1 MANYELSGKLFE
13 KFPTVA
19 VSDKYSKR
27 EFVVETEENN
37 YKQQVKLQLS
47 KDRCSVLD
55 RFNIGDEV
63 KAVFNINGRRWEK
76 DGKVSYFNS
85 LDAWKIE
92 SVGAANTSQPP
103 ANEPVDD
110 RSETPDDDLPFN

>member
-19 VSDKYSKR
+19 VSDKFSKR

-37 YKQQVKLQLS
+37 YKQHVKLQLS

-55 RFNIGDEV
+55 KFNIGDTV
-63 KAVFNINGRRWEK
+63 KAIFNVNGRRWEK
-76 DGKVSYFNS
+76 DGKVSYFNT
-85 LDAWKIE
+85 LDCWKLELVE
-92 SVGAANTSQPP
+92 SGGVQQ
-103 ANEPVDD
+103 EPDL
-110 RSETPDDDLPFN
+110 EFEATPDGDLPF